1 LVVCSVTY
9 LVSEDGAAV
18 VVVVAKGGV
27 LAGLVSG
34 AVVVVN
40 CGFVPVGS
48 TVVVGALGTVVTG
61 AIVVGGTNLVVGGGV
76 VSLDGEVVGAA
87 VTGGFVSGGG
97 VVSFGLSVVVAMIG
111 GVVSADANVVVVRG
125 GFVSGEGGL
134 ATVDVVVAD
143 RGGFVSGEGGLATVD
158 VVADRGGFVSG
169 EGGRATVEVAIEAC
183 VVVAAGLGMVRG
195 VDGSVRKIVEVDTE
209 AELACVAGGRSS
221 EVGWWVADVV
231 KPGSVDVRSCELGVG
246 GSDDEP
252 NPDTAPVGLA
262 IGEPASVLPRALTEG
277 SNGATGGRRTLALVG
292 IVGAPSPL
300 LPAAI
305 VEPLEPAVKSVGG
318 VNAS

>member
-1 LVVCSVTY
+1 
-9 LVSEDGAAV
+9 LVSEDGVVV

-27 LAGLVSG
+27 LAGLISG

-40 CGFVPVGS
+40 GGFVPVGS

-61 AIVVGGTNLVVGGGV
+61 AIAVGGTSLVVGGGV
-76 VSLDGEVVGAA
+76 VSLDGEVVGVA

-111 GVVSADANVVVVRG
+111 GVVSADATVVVVRG

-134 ATVDVVVAD
+134 ATVDVVAD

-195 VDGSVRKIVEVDTE
+195 VDGSDRKIVEADTG

-221 EVGWWVADVV
+221 EVGWWVVDVV
-231 KPGSVDVRSCELGVG
+231 TPSSVDVRSCELGVAESEG
-246 GSDDEP
+246 KP
-252 NPDTAPVGLA
+252 NPATAPVGLA

-277 SNGATGGRRTLALVG
+277 SNGTAGGRRTLALVG

-305 VEPLEPAVKSVGG
+305 VEPLEPAMKSAGG

>member
-9 LVSEDGAAV
+9 LVSEDGVVV

-27 LAGLVSG
+27 LGGLVSG

-40 CGFVPVGS
+40 GGFVLVGS

-61 AIVVGGTNLVVGGGV
+61 ALVVGGTNLVVGGGV
-76 VSLDGEVVGAA
+76 VSLDGEVVGVA

-111 GVVSADANVVVVRG
+111 GVVSADANVVVV
-125 GFVSGEGGL
+125 
-134 ATVDVVVAD
+134 

-195 VDGSVRKIVEVDTE
+195 VDGSDRKIVEADTG

-221 EVGWWVADVV
+221 EVGWWVVDVV
-231 KPGSVDVRSCELGVG
+231 TPGSVDVRSCELGVAESEG
-246 GSDDEP
+246 KP
-252 NPDTAPVGLA
+252 NPATAPVGLA

-277 SNGATGGRRTLALVG
+277 SNGATGGRGTLALVG

-305 VEPLEPAVKSVGG
+305 VEPLEPAMKSAGG

>member
-1 LVVCSVTY
+1 
-9 LVSEDGAAV
+9 LVSEDGAVV

-27 LAGLVSG
+27 LGGLVSG

-40 CGFVPVGS
+40 GGFVPVGS
-48 TVVVGALGTVVTG
+48 TVVVGALGAVVTG

-134 ATVDVVVAD
+134 GTVDVVVAD
-143 RGGFVSGEGGLATVD
+143 RGV
-158 VVADRGGFVSG
+158 VSG

-195 VDGSVRKIVEVDTE
+195 VDGSVRKIVEADTG
-209 AELACVAGGRSS
+209 AELACVARGRSS
-221 EVGWWVADVV
+221 EVVRGVVDVD
-231 KPGSVDVRSCELGVG
+231 KPGSVGVG
-246 GSDDEP
+246 ESEDKP
-252 NPDTAPVGLA
+252 NPATTPVELA
-262 IGEPASVLPRALTEG
+262 IGEPASVLPRALSAG
-277 SNGATGGRRTLALVG
+277 SNRATGGRGALTLVET
-292 IVGAPSPL
+292 VGAPPL
-300 LPAAI
+300 LPSVI
-305 VEPLEPAVKSVGG
+305 VEPVEPPVKSAGG